1 MKECNGLI
9 LHKLLTKVFVTMV
22 KDLVEQYFIHLKF
35 DGVVFLFDNLSRDE
49 YKGDSFVVVNRN
61 YKKMSSKLLSCIQS
75 QLDKLFNGF
84 VTVWLD
90 KDQMVHAVFQSQLF
104 LSD

>member
-1 MKECNGLI
+1 
-9 LHKLLTKVFVTMV
+9 
-22 KDLVEQYFIHLKF
+22 
-35 DGVVFLFDNLSRDE
+35 
-49 YKGDSFVVVNRN
+49 
-61 YKKMSSKLLSCIQS
+61 MSSKLLSCIQS